1 MVDATRVHLTSM
13 SVVSFVISSAFGRD
27 SLDAVRMA
35 SNSAVICHAPCG
47 QCDLCTVDKKQWR
60 QALKEDLASGA
71 IQPQEWLL
79 SKAPGH
85 RHPLW
90 ALLATWYRSGVIEAN
105 PNWIRWSGKEAQG

>member
-1 MVDATRVHLTSM
+1 M
-13 SVVSFVISSAFGRD
+13 
-27 SLDAVRMA
+27 
-35 SNSAVICHAPCG
+35 
-47 QCDLCTVDKKQWR
+47 CTVDKKQWR
-60 QALKEDLASGA
+60 QALKEDLARGA

-85 RHPLW
+85 RHPLR